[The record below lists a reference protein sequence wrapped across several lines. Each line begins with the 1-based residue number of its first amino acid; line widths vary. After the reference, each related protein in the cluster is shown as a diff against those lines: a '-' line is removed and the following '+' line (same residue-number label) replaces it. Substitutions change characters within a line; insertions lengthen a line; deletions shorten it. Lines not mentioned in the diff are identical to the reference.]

1 MRKLFGRKNPAGET
15 PHHYNKAPKLPSKT
29 APRSEKSREPS
40 ESREPFESHEAGES
54 HGAYEFHEAYEFPE
68 AYEYEAPRHKAPPSK
83 AIGAIDTSG
92 AAKVHEVSGHSEA
105 PKASETFKEVPKE
118 PLKHIEA
125 PNASEA
131 PNEALEAREASKTS
145 GASKASEAPKEA
157 PKASEASNAGG
168 NPKTSEA
175 PKASGT
181 PKASETPKKAPKTSE
196 ASKTSGNPKASEA
209 SKEAPKTGEASQ
221 VSGAPEESEVP
232 KEATNVSG
240 TPKASVAPKG
250 VPKASEAPKEALKVS
265 EASQASG
272 ATKEALKVSE
282 VSQAS
287 GTTKANTA
295 PKEAPK
301 ASGPPK
307 ETLKVSEA
315 PEASGTT
322 KAASEALKEAPKASK
337 APKEALKSSEASK
350 ASGTTKSSEAPKEAP
365 KASEAPNEA
374 LKASEASEASE
385 ITKASEAPEEAPK
398 ASEAPKEALK
408 ASEGSKASGITKA
421 SEAPKKAPKASEAPK
436 EASKASGTPKASEL
450 PKGTPKASEVSKSSG
465 SPTASEAPKEAPK
478 VSGTPKT
485 SGASSQAPK
494 TNEAPRETA
503 KVSDAPK
510 ISEAFKEAPEEPSK
524 RSEASKLSEAPK
536 ASEGPQ
542 EAAKVS
548 DAPNTSE
555 TPRANGAP
563 KTGEVH
569 KAREVL
575 EISEA
580 SKVSGTPKTSE
591 AFKIGGTSKIG
602 EASEVSGTR
611 KTSEASRVGEAPKAG
626 DPPRPSTPI
635 KTYVE
640 AFSYPPLSPER
651 GEEEI
656 RLLRLQSLGDDSKQ
670 ILSDWSLETFTSG
683 RTPPYNALSYT
694 WADPSTDPSTSTT
707 LRREVVKVNSKHLK
721 ITTNLADFLRHLEN
735 DPLERWAYI
744 WIDAICI
751 DQENVRE
758 RNLLVP
764 RMKQIY
770 EQASQV
776 IIWLGSDRLNV
787 AKMFTSRARGLAK
800 VQRILGDNEIPK
812 IPRAEWAVIG
822 QNPGNIVTSCPPEN
836 DGLAIFE
843 NPWWTR
849 AWIIQE
855 ASTPTNDDTR
865 IVHLHGLAL
874 KRVSTEHVVWIG
886 KHRFTFDQLVE
897 VARYYSKENRGTS
910 SVKSALELDM
920 VQKDRQGRTRRLDL
934 YDLLPMVRRY
944 DCADARDKI
953 YSILAI
959 AGDYQPNDL
968 RPDYSKPVSQIYTG
982 LVRYLIERD
991 KCLDILG
998 FCSAQRNLNDLPSW
1012 VPDWTYK
1019 DVPASLLN
1027 LERQH
1032 GRRTPFNAC
1041 GRIRFSVQFR
1051 NWDSSMRCYG
1061 LEFDKVTNV
1070 GPLRNQDYESFY
1082 SQLSSDEKEKMD
1094 ELSSTTKSEN
1104 HRQDR
1109 RTRHRTSLPDPDMAV
1124 EAHIIYEATMF
1135 RRLIWTQRG
1144 HIGLAPVGVHV
1155 GNIICILGGCRVP
1168 LVLRRGLSGY
1178 KLVGECYILG
1188 IMAGEAEYGPNV
1200 EKNAMEFNIW

>member
-1 MRKLFGRKNPAGET
+1 MRKLFGRRNPAGET

-29 APRSEKSREPS
+29 APRSEKSREP
-40 ESREPFESHEAGES
+40 FESHEAGES
-54 HGAYEFHEAYEFPE
+54 HGAYEFHEACEFPE
-68 AYEYEAPRHKAPPSK
+68 AYEYEASEIIEAPRHKAPPSK
-83 AIGAIDTSG
+83 AIGAINTSG
-92 AAKVHEVSGHSEA
+92 AAKVHKVSGHSEA

-181 PKASETPKKAPKTSE
+181 PKASEAPKEAPKTSE

-250 VPKASEAPKEALKVS
+250 APKASEAPKGALKVS
-265 EASQASG
+265 ETSQASG

-307 ETLKVSEA
+307 EALKVSEA

-322 KAASEALKEAPKASK
+322 KAASEAPKEAPKASK
-337 APKEALKSSEASK
+337 VPKEALKSSEASK
-350 ASGTTKSSEAPKEAP
+350 ASGTAKSSEAPKEAP
-365 KASEAPNEA
+365 RASEAPKEA
-374 LKASEASEASE
+374 LKASEASKASE

-408 ASEGSKASGITKA
+408 ASEASKASGIT
-421 SEAPKKAPKASEAPK
+421 KASEAPK
-436 EASKASGTPKASEL
+436 EASKASGTPKASEV

-478 VSGTPKT
+478 VGGTPKT

-524 RSEASKLSEAPK
+524 RNEASKLSEAPK

-563 KTGEVH
+563 KTSEVH

-575 EISEA
+575 EIGEA

-591 AFKIGGTSKIG
+591 AFKIGGTSKVG
-602 EASEVSGTR
+602 EASEVSETR
-611 KTSEASRVGEAPKAG
+611 KTSEASGVGEAPKANG
-626 DPPRPSTPI
+626 PPRSSAPI
-635 KTYVE
+635 RTYVE

-670 ILSDWSLETFTSG
+670 I
-683 RTPPYNALSYT
+683 
-694 WADPSTDPSTSTT
+694 
-707 LRREVVKVNSKHLK
+707 
-721 ITTNLADFLRHLEN
+721 
-735 DPLERWAYI
+735 
-744 WIDAICI
+744 
-751 DQENVRE
+751 
-758 RNLLVP
+758 
-764 RMKQIY
+764 Y

-787 AKMFTSRARGLAK
+787 AKMFTSGARGLAK

-812 IPRAEWAVIG
+812 IPQAEWAVIG
-822 QNPGNIVTSCPPEN
+822 QNPGNVVTSCPPEN

-1094 ELSSTTKSEN
+1094 KLSSTTKSEN

-1109 RTRHRTSLPDPDMAV
+1109 RTRHRTSLPDLDMAV

-1155 GNIICILGGCRVP
+1155 GNIICILAGCRVP